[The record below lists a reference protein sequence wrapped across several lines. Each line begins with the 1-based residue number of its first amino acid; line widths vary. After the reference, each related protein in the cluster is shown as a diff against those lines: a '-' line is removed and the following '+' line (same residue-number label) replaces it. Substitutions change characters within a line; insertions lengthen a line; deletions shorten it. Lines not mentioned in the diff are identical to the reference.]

1 MKRKWK
7 QWTAFLCLLMLL
19 AASLHLARAESA
31 LTQEEC
37 APYRIVL
44 TASGGWNRSNSA
56 VITVNVKDEQN
67 LGWYQMAY
75 RMNDGDW
82 TDCEQ
87 LFDKSKAEIAVHENG
102 MFTFRI
108 TDPHGHTFEESTRV
122 AVIDRSAPTVQA
134 SISGTTLQVEVQDD
148 LSGVAGVQVNSMLFT
163 EQQAGSTIRIALDDT
178 LARYDTLSIRA
189 FDYAGNFSE
198 PVLLNNPC
206 CEDNSRV
213 TAAPT
218 NSPKPTK
225 QPNET
230 KQPNSTAEI
239 TVPPTATKRPN
250 GLGGSLIYVNEETAP
265 TAAPTQA
272 PSPTPVIQYV
282 PIGPGMPY
290 KADGNAHTLD
300 VLYSAA
306 TNKQFITLQSKNG
319 STFYLVIDYDKPI
332 DEAAEMYE
340 TYFLNLVDE
349 RDLLALL
356 SDEEKEELP
365 TPSPEIIYVTPV
377 PTTVPMPTAVPAVP
391 EKAGSSD
398 RMTAVLALGA
408 ILLLG
413 GAGAF
418 VLVKY
423 RRNSARHRADNDFML
438 DDDDESAE

>member
-19 AASLHLARAESA
+19 AASLHHARAESA

-206 CEDNSRV
+206 YEDNSRV

-239 TVPPTATKRPN
+239 TAQPTATKRPN

-398 RMTAVLALGA
+398 RMTAVLALGG

>member
-1 MKRKWK
+1 M
-7 QWTAFLCLLMLL
+7 
-19 AASLHLARAESA
+19 
-31 LTQEEC
+31 
-37 APYRIVL
+37 
-44 TASGGWNRSNSA
+44 
-56 VITVNVKDEQN
+56 
-67 LGWYQMAY
+67 
-75 RMNDGDW
+75 
-82 TDCEQ
+82 
-87 LFDKSKAEIAVHENG
+87 
-102 MFTFRI
+102 
-108 TDPHGHTFEESTRV
+108 
-122 AVIDRSAPTVQA
+122 
-134 SISGTTLQVEVQDD
+134 QDD

-163 EQQAGSTIRIALDDT
+163 EQQAGSIIRIALDDT

-206 CEDNSRV
+206 YEDNSRV

-225 QPNET
+225 QPN
-230 KQPNSTAEI
+230 STAEI
-239 TVPPTATKRPN
+239 TVQPTAAKRPN

-272 PSPTPVIQYV
+272 PSPTPIIQYV

-391 EKAGSSD
+391 EKAGSPD

-423 RRNSARHRADNDFML
+423 RQTSARHRADNDFML

>member
-19 AASLHLARAESA
+19 AANLHLARAESA
-31 LTQEEC
+31 PTQEKC

-44 TASGGWNRSNSA
+44 TAPGGWNRSNSA
-56 VITVNVKDEQN
+56 VVTVSVKDAQN

-87 LFDKSKAEIAVHENG
+87 LFDKGKAEIAVHENG
-102 MFTFRI
+102 TFTFRI
-108 TDPHGHTFEESTRV
+108 TDPHGQTFEESTRV

-163 EQQAGSTIRIALDDT
+163 EQQAGSIIRIALDDT

-189 FDYAGNFSE
+189 FDYAGSFSE

-206 CEDNSRV
+206 YEDAVRV

-218 NSPKPTK
+218 NSPKPTR
-225 QPNET
+225 
-230 KQPNSTAEI
+230 QPNSTEKI
-239 TVPPTATKRPN
+239 TIQPTATKRPN
-250 GLGGSLIYVNEETAP
+250 GLGGSLIYVSEETAP

-377 PTTVPMPTAVPAVP
+377 PTTVPMPTAAP
-391 EKAGSSD
+391 EKGGSSD
-398 RMTAVLALGA
+398 RMTAVLALGG

-413 GAGAF
+413 GVGAF

>member
-1 MKRKWK
+1 
-7 QWTAFLCLLMLL
+7 
-19 AASLHLARAESA
+19 
-31 LTQEEC
+31 
-37 APYRIVL
+37 
-44 TASGGWNRSNSA
+44 
-56 VITVNVKDEQN
+56 
-67 LGWYQMAY
+67 MAY

-87 LFDKSKAEIAVHENG
+87 LFDKGKAEIAVHENG
-102 MFTFRI
+102 TFTFRI

-134 SISGTTLQVEVQDD
+134 SITGTTLQVEVQDD

-163 EQQAGSTIRIALDDT
+163 EQQAGSIIRIALDDT

-206 CEDNSRV
+206 YEDAVRV

-218 NSPKPTK
+218 NSPKPTR
-225 QPNET
+225 
-230 KQPNSTAEI
+230 QPNSTEKI
-239 TVPPTATKRPN
+239 TIQPTATKRPN
-250 GLGGSLIYVNEETAP
+250 GLGGSLIYVSEETAP

-356 SDEEKEELP
+356 SDEEKEKLP

-377 PTTVPMPTAVPAVP
+377 PTTVPMPTAAP
-391 EKAGSSD
+391 EKGGSSD
-398 RMTAVLALGA
+398 RMTAVLALGG

>member
-44 TASGGWNRSNSA
+44 TAPGGWNRSNSA
-56 VITVNVKDEQN
+56 IITVSVKDEQN

-102 MFTFRI
+102 TFTFRI

-122 AVIDRSAPTVQA
+122 AVIDRSAPTVKA
-134 SISGTTLQVEVQDD
+134 SITGTTLQVEVQDD

-163 EQQAGSTIRIALDDT
+163 EQQAGSIIRIALDDT

-206 CEDNSRV
+206 YEDNSRV

-250 GLGGSLIYVNEETAP
+250 GLGGSLIYVSEETVP

-398 RMTAVLALGA
+398 RMTAVLALGS

-423 RRNSARHRADNDFML
+423 RQTSARHRADNDFML

>member
-19 AASLHLARAESA
+19 AANLHLARAESA
-31 LTQEEC
+31 PTQEKC

-44 TASGGWNRSNSA
+44 TAPGVWNRSNSA
-56 VITVNVKDEQN
+56 VVTVSVKDAQN

-87 LFDKSKAEIAVHENG
+87 LFDKGKAEIAVHENG
-102 MFTFRI
+102 TFTFRI
-108 TDPHGHTFEESTRV
+108 TDPHGQTFEESTRV

-163 EQQAGSTIRIALDDT
+163 EQQAGSIIRIALDDT

-189 FDYAGNFSE
+189 FDYAGSFSE

-206 CEDNSRV
+206 YEDAVRV

-218 NSPKPTK
+218 NSPKPTR
-225 QPNET
+225 
-230 KQPNSTAEI
+230 QPNSTEKI
-239 TVPPTATKRPN
+239 TIQPTATKRPN
-250 GLGGSLIYVNEETAP
+250 GLGGSLIYVSEETAP

-377 PTTVPMPTAVPAVP
+377 PTTVPMPTAAP
-391 EKAGSSD
+391 EKGGSSD
-398 RMTAVLALGA
+398 RMTAVLALGG

>member
-44 TASGGWNRSNSA
+44 TAPGGWNRSNSA

-163 EQQAGSTIRIALDDT
+163 EQAGSLIRIALDDA

-206 CEDNSRV
+206 YEDAVRV

-239 TVPPTATKRPN
+239 TAQPTATKRPN

-265 TAAPTQA
+265 TAAPTQV
-272 PSPTPVIQYV
+272 PSPTPIIQYV

-356 SDEEKEELP
+356 SDEEKEKLP

-413 GAGAF
+413 GGCFCAGE
-418 VLVKY
+418 VPQKQ
-423 RRNSARHRADNDFML
+423 RASSGRQRFY
-438 DDDDESAE
+438 AG

>member
-44 TASGGWNRSNSA
+44 TAPGGWNRSNSA

-134 SISGTTLQVEVQDD
+134 SITGTTLQVEVQDD

-206 CEDNSRV
+206 YEDAVRV

-218 NSPKPTK
+218 NSPKPTR
-225 QPNET
+225 
-230 KQPNSTAEI
+230 QPNSTEKI
-239 TVPPTATKRPN
+239 TIQPTATKRPN
-250 GLGGSLIYVNEETAP
+250 GLGGSLIYVSEETAP

-290 KADGNAHTLD
+290 KADGNSHTLD

-319 STFYLVIDYDKPI
+319 NTFYLVIDYDKPI
-332 DEAAEMYE
+332 DEDAEMYE

-349 RDLLALL
+349 KDLLALM
-356 SDEEKEELP
+356 SDEEKADLP
-365 TPSPEIIYVTPV
+365 TPTPEIIYVTPE
-377 PTTVPMPTAVPAVP
+377 PTAVPAPTTVP
-391 EKAGSSD
+391 EPQPSSKSD
-398 RMTAVLALGA
+398 QQTAILALISMLVLGA
-408 ILLLG
+408 
-413 GAGAF
+413 AGTF
-418 VLVKY
+418 MLFK
-423 RRNSARHRADNDFML
+423 NKGNGKKNRADNDFLM
-438 DDDDESAE
+438 DDEDDEAES

>member
-56 VITVNVKDEQN
+56 IITVNVKDEQN

-87 LFDKSKAEIAVHENG
+87 LFDKGKAEIAVHENG
-102 MFTFRI
+102 TFTFRI

-206 CEDNSRV
+206 YEDNSRV
-213 TAAPT
+213 TAAAT

-225 QPNET
+225 H
-230 KQPNSTAEI
+230 PNSTAEI
-239 TVPPTATKRPN
+239 TIQPTATKRPN
-250 GLGGSLIYVNEETAP
+250 GLGGSLIYVSEETST

-332 DEAAEMYE
+332 DEETKMYE

-377 PTTVPMPTAVPAVP
+377 PTTVPMPTAAP
-391 EKAGSSD
+391 EKGGSSD
-398 RMTAVLALGA
+398 RMTAVLALGG

>member
-87 LFDKSKAEIAVHENG
+87 LFDKGKAEIAVHENG
-102 MFTFRI
+102 TFTFRI

-122 AVIDRSAPTVQA
+122 AVIDRSAPTVKA
-134 SISGTTLQVEVQDD
+134 SITGTTLQVEVQDD

-163 EQQAGSTIRIALDDT
+163 EQQAGSIIRIALDDT

-206 CEDNSRV
+206 YEDNSRV
-213 TAAPT
+213 TAAAT

-225 QPNET
+225 H
-230 KQPNSTAEI
+230 PNSTAEI
-239 TVPPTATKRPN
+239 TIQPTATKRPN
-250 GLGGSLIYVNEETAP
+250 GLGGSLIYVSEETAP

-272 PSPTPVIQYV
+272 PSPTPIIQYV

-377 PTTVPMPTAVPAVP
+377 PTTVPMPTAAP
-391 EKAGSSD
+391 EKGGSSD

-423 RRNSARHRADNDFML
+423 RQTSARHRADNDFML

>member
-1 MKRKWK
+1 MKFFE
-7 QWTAFLCLLMLL
+7 AIPGELFSPL
-19 AASLHLARAESA
+19 ASPNRA
-31 LTQEEC
+31 L
-37 APYRIVL
+37 
-44 TASGGWNRSNSA
+44 
-56 VITVNVKDEQN
+56 
-67 LGWYQMAY
+67 
-75 RMNDGDW
+75 
-82 TDCEQ
+82 
-87 LFDKSKAEIAVHENG
+87 
-102 MFTFRI
+102 
-108 TDPHGHTFEESTRV
+108 
-122 AVIDRSAPTVQA
+122 
-134 SISGTTLQVEVQDD
+134 
-148 LSGVAGVQVNSMLFT
+148 
-163 EQQAGSTIRIALDDT
+163 
-178 LARYDTLSIRA
+178 
-189 FDYAGNFSE
+189 YA
-198 PVLLNNPC
+198 
-206 CEDNSRV
+206 D
-213 TAAPT
+213 A
-218 NSPKPTK
+218 
-225 QPNET
+225 
-230 KQPNSTAEI
+230 
-239 TVPPTATKRPN
+239 
-250 GLGGSLIYVNEETAP
+250 
-265 TAAPTQA
+265 
-272 PSPTPVIQYV
+272 
-282 PIGPGMPY
+282 
-290 KADGNAHTLD
+290 LD

-356 SDEEKEELP
+356 SDEEKEKLP

>member
-1 MKRKWK
+1 M
-7 QWTAFLCLLMLL
+7 
-19 AASLHLARAESA
+19 
-31 LTQEEC
+31 
-37 APYRIVL
+37 
-44 TASGGWNRSNSA
+44 
-56 VITVNVKDEQN
+56 
-67 LGWYQMAY
+67 
-75 RMNDGDW
+75 
-82 TDCEQ
+82 
-87 LFDKSKAEIAVHENG
+87 
-102 MFTFRI
+102 
-108 TDPHGHTFEESTRV
+108 
-122 AVIDRSAPTVQA
+122 
-134 SISGTTLQVEVQDD
+134 
-148 LSGVAGVQVNSMLFT
+148 
-163 EQQAGSTIRIALDDT
+163 
-178 LARYDTLSIRA
+178 
-189 FDYAGNFSE
+189 
-198 PVLLNNPC
+198 
-206 CEDNSRV
+206 
-213 TAAPT
+213 
-218 NSPKPTK
+218 
-225 QPNET
+225 
-230 KQPNSTAEI
+230 
-239 TVPPTATKRPN
+239 
-250 GLGGSLIYVNEETAP
+250 
-265 TAAPTQA
+265 TQA
-272 PSPTPVIQYV
+272 PSPTPIIQYV

-356 SDEEKEELP
+356 SDDEKEELP

-391 EKAGSSD
+391 DKAGSSD

-423 RRNSARHRADNDFML
+423 RQTSARHRADNDFML

>member
-44 TASGGWNRSNSA
+44 TAPGGWNRSNSA

-87 LFDKSKAEIAVHENG
+87 LFDKGKAEIAVHENG
-102 MFTFRI
+102 TFTFRI

-134 SISGTTLQVEVQDD
+134 SITGTTLQVEVQDD

-163 EQQAGSTIRIALDDT
+163 EQQAGSIIRIALDDT

-206 CEDNSRV
+206 YEDAVRV

-218 NSPKPTK
+218 NSPKPTRH
-225 QPNET
+225 
-230 KQPNSTAEI
+230 PNSTAEI
-239 TVPPTATKRPN
+239 TVQPTATKRPN

-356 SDEEKEELP
+356 SDEEKEKLP

-377 PTTVPMPTAVPAVP
+377 PTTVPMPTAAP
-391 EKAGSSD
+391 EKGGSSD
-398 RMTAVLALGA
+398 GSAC
-408 ILLLG
+408 
-413 GAGAF
+413 AGRYPAAG
-418 VLVKY
+418 
-423 RRNSARHRADNDFML
+423 RRGCFCAGEVPQKQRAASGRQRFY
-438 DDDDESAE
+438 AG

>member
-87 LFDKSKAEIAVHENG
+87 LFDKGKAEIAVHENG
-102 MFTFRI
+102 TFTFRI

-122 AVIDRSAPTVQA
+122 AVIDRSAPTVKA
-134 SISGTTLQVEVQDD
+134 SITGTTLQVEVQDD

-163 EQQAGSTIRIALDDT
+163 EQQAGSIIRIALDDT

-206 CEDNSRV
+206 YEDNSRV
-213 TAAPT
+213 TAAAT

-225 QPNET
+225 H
-230 KQPNSTAEI
+230 PNSTAEI
-239 TVPPTATKRPN
+239 TIQPTATKRPN

-272 PSPTPVIQYV
+272 PSPTPIIQYV

-377 PTTVPMPTAVPAVP
+377 PTTVPMPTAAP
-391 EKAGSSD
+391 EKGGSSD

-423 RRNSARHRADNDFML
+423 RQTSARHRADNDFML